1 MTTIV
6 GVHGVGNHQAGHP
19 PSTVAAHLATTWQA
33 ALTSARSPFPDHATV
48 TAVYYAHRLRPVGA
62 QAGGDELEQ
71 LSPTAQELVRHWLAA
86 LDLPAGTAQGRLT
99 AGLRQD
105 IARFAQGRG
114 LNRRFVQRFI
124 ATCFGEVDR
133 YLDPDSPARHL
144 VRTDIANAIAA
155 ANRTG
160 PTIVIAHSLGSVA
173 TYETLHAYPSLTAD
187 LLLTIGSPLA
197 MPHGVFHRLQPTPQP
212 RGHRPGNVRHWVNIA
227 DIGDIIAI
235 PPYGVSDNFDG
246 VDSDIHIE
254 IHFADFH
261 LAANYL
267 KTDAIAEALRI
278 HLQQDQR

>member
-1 MTTIV
+1 MRTIV

-19 PSTVAAHLATTWQA
+19 PSTIAAHLATTWHT
-33 ALTSARSPFPDHATV
+33 ALTSTCSPLPDHVTV

-71 LSPTAQELVRHWLAA
+71 LSPTAQELVRRWLDAVA
-86 LDLPAGTAQGRLT
+86 PAAGTAQGRLT

-105 IARFAQGRG
+105 IARFAKHRG
-114 LNRRFVQRFI
+114 LNRIAVQRFI

-133 YLDPDSPARHL
+133 YLDPAGPARHL

-173 TYETLHAYPSLTAD
+173 TYETLHAYPNLHTD

-212 RGHRPGNVRHWVNIA
+212 RGHRPGNVRHWINIA

-235 PPYGVSDNFDG
+235 PPYGISDNFDG
-246 VDSDIHIE
+246 VDSDVQTE

-267 KTDAIAEALRI
+267 KTDAVAEAVRT
-278 HLQQDQR
+278 HLPSKAQ